1 MQKGT
6 LDISALENA
15 ETRLQEML
23 IRYKKES
30 YDEAV
35 RDSVIQ
41 RFEFTYSIVLK
52 TLRKYFME
60 RAFILDNINQMS
72 FNEMIRTAS
81 QLNLIKSNLEKW
93 TIYREMRNMT
103 SHTYDEVVALQVVN
117 IIPDFSDEVA
127 YLIASLKESK

>member
-23 IRYKKES
+23 TRYKKES

-41 RFEFTYSIVLK
+41 RYEFTYSIVLK
-52 TLRKYFME
+52 TLRKYFIE
-60 RAFILDNINQMS
+60 RAFILEDVNQMS

-127 YLIASLKESK
+127 YLITNLKESK

>member
-15 ETRLQEML
+15 ENRLQEML
-23 IRYKKES
+23 ERYKKETN
-30 YDEAV
+30 DEAV

-41 RFEFTYSIVLK
+41 RFEFTYSIALK
-52 TLRKYFME
+52 TLRKYFIE
-60 RAFILDNINQMS
+60 RAFILEGVNQMS

-103 SHTYDEVVALQVVN
+103 SHTYDEKIALQVVS
-117 IIPDFSDEVA
+117 IIPDFSDEIA
-127 YLIASLKESK
+127 YLLIKLKEFK

>member
-23 IRYKKES
+23 TRYKKES

>member
-1 MQKGT
+1 MQQGT

-15 ETRLQEML
+15 ENRLNEML
-23 IRYKKES
+23 ARYKKEAN
-30 YDEAV
+30 DEAV

-41 RFEFTYSIVLK
+41 RFEFTYSIALK
-52 TLRKYFME
+52 TLRKYFIE
-60 RAFILDNINQMS
+60 RAFILEEVNQMS

-103 SHTYDEVVALQVVN
+103 SHTYDEEIALQVVS
-117 IIPDFSDEVA
+117 IIPDFSDEIT
-127 YLIASLKESK
+127 YLLTKLKESK

>member
-23 IRYKKES
+23 TRYKKES

-60 RAFILDNINQMS
+60 RAFIVEDVNQMS

-127 YLIASLKESK
+127 YLITNLKESK